1 MSDRLE
7 NLARQLGA
15 RAAERLDVEAT
26 ARKVV
31 ERLREQPAERRVWI
45 HKTWLRIAAAVVLLV
60 GGVVVA
66 SRLTPGRRPGVSPTH
81 LAHLVADDL
90 DDLSTDQL
98 RNVLTTLD
106 DIVSGDSVVSD
117 STADLHELDTQQLRT
132 ILREG

>member
-7 NLARQLGA
+7 NLAKQLGA
-15 RAAERLDVEAT
+15 RAAERLDVQAT

-31 ERLREQPAERRVWI
+31 ERLREQPVQRPVWI
-45 HKTWLRIAAAVVLLV
+45 HATWLRIAAAVVLVV
-60 GGVVVA
+60 GSAFAARGIWSNA
-66 SRLTPGRRPGVSPTH
+66 NRGNH

-90 DDLSTDQL
+90 EDLSPDQL

-117 STADLHELDTQQLRT
+117 STADLHELDTQQLRA

>member
-26 ARKVV
+26 ARTVV
-31 ERLREQPAERRVWI
+31 ERLREQPAHRSVWI
-45 HKTWLRIAAAVVLLV
+45 QETWLRIAAAVVLLV
-60 GGVVVA
+60 GGAFAVRGIWSNGDA
-66 SRLTPGRRPGVSPTH
+66 GDH

-106 DIVSGDSVVSD
+106 EIVSGDNVVSD
-117 STADLHELDTQQLRT
+117 STADLHELDTQQLRA

>member
-31 ERLREQPAERRVWI
+31 ERLREQPAHRSVWI
-45 HKTWLRIAAAVVLLV
+45 HQTWLRIAAAVVLLV
-60 GGVVVA
+60 GGAFAVREIWSNGDA
-66 SRLTPGRRPGVSPTH
+66 GDH

-117 STADLHELDTQQLRT
+117 STADLHELDTQQLRA

>member
-1 MSDRLE
+1 
-7 NLARQLGA
+7 
-15 RAAERLDVEAT
+15 
-26 ARKVV
+26 
-31 ERLREQPAERRVWI
+31 VWI
-45 HKTWLRIAAAVVLLV
+45 HETWLRIAAALVLLV
-60 GGVVVA
+60 GGA
-66 SRLTPGRRPGVSPTH
+66 FAAREIWSNGDHRDH

-117 STADLHELDTQQLRT
+117 STADLHELDMQQLRA

>member
-7 NLARQLGA
+7 HLARQLGA
-15 RAAERLDVEAT
+15 RAAEHLDVEAT

-31 ERLREQPAERRVWI
+31 ERLREQPAHRSVWI
-45 HKTWLRIAAAVVLLV
+45 RETWLRIAAAVVLLV
-60 GGVVVA
+60 GGALAVREIWSNGDA
-66 SRLTPGRRPGVSPTH
+66 GDH

-106 DIVSGDSVVSD
+106 EIVGGDSVVSD
-117 STADLHELDTQQLRT
+117 STADLHELDTQQLRA

>member
-15 RAAERLDVEAT
+15 RTAERLDVEAT
-26 ARKVV
+26 AQKIV
-31 ERLREQPAERRVWI
+31 ERLREQPAHRTVLI
-45 HKTWLRIAAAVVLLV
+45 HETWLRIAAAVVLLV
-60 GGVVVA
+60 GGA
-66 SRLTPGRRPGVSPTH
+66 FAAREIWSNGDAGNH

-90 DDLSTDQL
+90 DDLSTDEL

-106 DIVSGDSVVSD
+106 QIVSGDTVVSD
-117 STADLHELDTQQLRT
+117 STADLHELDTQQLRA